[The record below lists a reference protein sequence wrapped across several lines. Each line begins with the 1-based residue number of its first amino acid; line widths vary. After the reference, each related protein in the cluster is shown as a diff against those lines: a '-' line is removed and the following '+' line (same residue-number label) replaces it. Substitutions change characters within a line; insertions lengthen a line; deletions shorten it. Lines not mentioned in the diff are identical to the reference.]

1 MPQQSQFLSVNYA
14 PDCAADER
22 SEARTAVEPVEIKPK
37 RRHVGALQKWR
48 LKRVVEYIDSH
59 LAAKITL
66 SDLAAVAGLSQMYFA
81 SQFRLA
87 TSQGPHEF
95 LLKRRIG
102 RAEALL
108 LNTTMPILEIAL
120 TVGFQTQ
127 AHFTTVF
134 KRFVGC
140 SPHRWRVIR
149 QIPTAPEAR
158 DRIEATAAEVK
169 GRSGPQQ
176 PIVGIMV

>member
-1 MPQQSQFLSVNYA
+1 MPQRSQLLSVNFA

-22 SEARTAVEPVEIKPK
+22 SEAWTAGELVEIKPK

-48 LKRVVEYIDSH
+48 LKRVVDYIDSH

-81 SQFRLA
+81 SRFRLA
-87 TSQGPHEF
+87 TSLRPHEF
-95 LLKRRIG
+95 LLKQRIG
-102 RAEALL
+102 RAEVLL

-127 AHFTTVF
+127 AHFSTVF

-140 SPHRWRVIR
+140 SPHQWRVIR
-149 QIPTAPEAR
+149 QIPNAPEAR
-158 DRIEATAAEVK
+158 DRVEAPAAAVK

-176 PIVGIMV
+176 LSIGSIV